1 VITRGQARIST
12 RTIRRFPLVFE
23 DFSALNDGMPSAW
36 GIGMRIPSIALLL
49 LAGCG
54 DPPSL
59 ENFHEV
65 RTGLFRGGHPD
76 TSGFATLE
84 NLGVKTIVDLEI
96 ANGIEADGDDITQE
110 LGDAANANITVLR
123 FPMSAFDSPDDEFDT
138 MIDQI
143 MTVLADPSRGPIYVH
158 CAHGQD
164 RTGLVIALER
174 VIDEGWTPEA
184 AHDEMLA
191 MGFHTMFVGLNH
203 YYEKKTGWED

>member
-1 VITRGQARIST
+1 MVIPPFPEEFARHAICLGK
-12 RTIRRFPLVFE
+12 R
-23 DFSALNDGMPSAW
+23 D
-36 GIGMRIPSIALLL
+36 MRILSIGLLL

-65 RTGLFRGGHPD
+65 RSGLFRGGHPD
-76 TSGFATLE
+76 TSGIAVLQ

-96 ANGIEADGDDITQE
+96 DNGIEADTDDITQE
-110 LGDAANANITVLR
+110 LDDAAKANITVLR
-123 FPMSAFDSPDDEFDT
+123 FPMSAFDSPDDEFDH

-143 MTVLADPSRGPIYVH
+143 MTTLADPSLGPIYVH

-174 VIDEGWTPEA
+174 VIDEGWAPQD
-184 AHDEMLA
+184 AHDEMLQ
-191 MGFHTMFVGLNH
+191 MGFHTIFVGLDH
-203 YYEKKTGWED
+203 YFEQKTGWED